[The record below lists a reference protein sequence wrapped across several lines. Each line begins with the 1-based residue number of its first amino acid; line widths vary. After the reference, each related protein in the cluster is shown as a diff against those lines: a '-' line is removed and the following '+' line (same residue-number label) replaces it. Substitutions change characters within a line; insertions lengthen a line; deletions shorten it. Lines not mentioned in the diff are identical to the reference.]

1 MVEEDKHSML
11 LTHITKRDAQ
21 TCFCGEESCKGVIG
35 GVSQGDQESAA
46 PWEEERVAASSRTK
60 KRSTKARAIRPLE
73 DADDVRSFVKA
84 MLDSE
89 GNVDLVNKLLETLE
103 VTIMAKESKD
113 VLKMFVRCHG
123 LKMLKLWLGDW
134 KSNDSIIKKV

>member
-1 MVEEDKHSML
+1 M
-11 LTHITKRDAQ
+11 HIMKRDAQ

-46 PWEEERVAASSRTK
+46 PWEGSTRTK
-60 KRSTKARAIRPLE
+60 KRSTKARTTRPLV

-89 GNVDLVNKLLETLE
+89 GNVDLVNKLLETLQ
-103 VTIMAKESKD
+103 VTIEEKESKD

-134 KSNDSIIKKV
+134 KANDSIIKKV